1 MSAKDLSKAN
11 VGDTVELLW
20 RDELSTPF
28 SRRSIFGDDGKPI
41 SGKCIATRFA
51 GGWRMADSGDSG
63 GKGTDEWTALDNDES
78 ECMANTFSAD
88 GCMYYMPCDAGNA
101 PTTPAGAAAA
111 RPKKK
116 LRTGAASLKDVYR

>member
-1 MSAKDLSKAN
+1 MLRKIKMSAKDLSKAN

-51 GGWRMADSGDSG
+51 GGWRMA
-63 GKGTDEWTALDNDES
+63 ALPALAQVQCFREHHRRG
-78 ECMANTFSAD
+78 A
-88 GCMYYMPCDAGNA
+88 
-101 PTTPAGAAAA
+101 AGAAH
-111 RPKKK
+111 RQ
-116 LRTGAASLKDVYR
+116 RSYGTG